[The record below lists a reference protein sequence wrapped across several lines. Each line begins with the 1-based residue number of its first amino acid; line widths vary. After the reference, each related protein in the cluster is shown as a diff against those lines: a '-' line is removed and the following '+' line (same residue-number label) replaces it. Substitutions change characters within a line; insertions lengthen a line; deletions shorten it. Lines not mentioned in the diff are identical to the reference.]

1 TAERKLQMGIGCCQ
15 KKHLSLPSDKS
26 QRLLAQRQSGAVI
39 LAGRRLC
46 DNQKGANKN
55 PLPGDNLSRKER
67 LDLPPSLSVRMTCVS
82 AELDH
87 CPNTE
92 GFLSARNDVLTTP
105 LALHSPHALFRSDM
119 WRPGERQNVDCI
131 LNSIKVCNTA
141 DRMRGSRQ
149 IFLNLFCIL
158 WLTLL
163 LKAAS
168 SSPLPHGNDPPAPS
182 LPSGLYKGHT
192 CVDQDSIFNMKNA
205 KYVGDFIEEIDFS
218 MQVKCVVKC
227 TPGPMFAKLWQI
239 LIHSFLKLL
248 VQKNERL
255 LDSKIVRRGPD
266 LGCVLVVSVIEQLAQ
281 WHNSTVKAAMERL
294 CNYIPEKL
302 QGFCYVLAELYG
314 PHIAELI
321 DKEMNADVVCH
332 SLKLCKQDP
341 GQPLCHLYPPP
352 KVGLST
358 AIRKAKRM
366 MKTSKDLKSFMGFS
380 SVCTFPLVANLCEKI
395 KHVIRNK
402 LPFEDFDGDKFST
415 FPTLRGYHWRGRD
428 CDDKNAT
435 VYPGRRPD
443 NWDVKSDSNCNGI
456 WGVDPKDGI
465 PYEEKFCEG
474 ADSQGVVLLG
484 DSAGAHFHIPPEWMT
499 VTQMSAKSFSNL
511 PMAFTDEF
519 DWPQF
524 SEITGFLNSTI
535 GGWTDSLYLRL
546 RRRNRCNHR
555 DLQNISQNGGSSGNL
570 RYLIKS
576 LARNQLLDNPA
587 IVIYATIG
595 NDVCNGNRDTL
606 AHMTTPKEMLSN
618 VVQALQYL
626 DSHLPNGSHVIL
638 TGLSVHLTINRP
650 LAPWLHPVP
659 SSKEEHHHSGLHS
672 QAMTCDILGQLNRDI
687 TYSQIYS
694 FLDCLQVSPCSGW
707 LTPNE
712 TLRNLTSER
721 ALQLSNVLKE
731 IARSEKFANFDIFYM
746 DFPLKQTAEEW
757 QKMGGEPWQLIEPVD
772 GFHPSQ
778 IAGALG
784 TSITWQKALRE
795 WPQVLGKENPFN
807 EQIEAIFKD
816 QGGH

>member
-1 TAERKLQMGIGCCQ
+1 MLSGSGNYCGLRSLVIRCCCRRHRSAVPELFVQ
-15 KKHLSLPSDKS
+15 PLWSS
-26 QRLLAQRQSGAVI
+26 QAS
-39 LAGRRLC
+39 
-46 DNQKGANKN
+46 
-55 PLPGDNLSRKER
+55 
-67 LDLPPSLSVRMTCVS
+67 
-82 AELDH
+82 
-87 CPNTE
+87 
-92 GFLSARNDVLTTP
+92 
-105 LALHSPHALFRSDM
+105 
-119 WRPGERQNVDCI
+119 
-131 LNSIKVCNTA
+131 
-141 DRMRGSRQ
+141 RMRESRQ
-149 IFLNLFCIL
+149 TFLNLFCIL
-158 WLTLL
+158 WLLLL
-163 LKAAS
+163 LKAVS
-168 SSPLPHGNDPPAPS
+168 SSPLPHGNDPPTPALS
-182 LPSGLYKGHT
+182 SGLYKGHT
-192 CVDQDSIFNMKNA
+192 CV
-205 KYVGDFIEEIDFS
+205 
-218 MQVKCVVKC
+218 
-227 TPGPMFAKLWQI
+227 
-239 LIHSFLKLL
+239 
-248 VQKNERL
+248 
-255 LDSKIVRRGPD
+255 
-266 LGCVLVVSVIEQLAQ
+266 GCVLVVSVIEQLAQ
-281 WHNSTVKAAMERL
+281 WHNSTVKAAMEKL
-294 CNYIPEKL
+294 CTYTPEKM
-302 QGFCYVLAELYG
+302 QGFCYILAELYG

-321 DKEMNADVVCH
+321 DKQMNADVVCH

-352 KVGLST
+352 KMGLST
-358 AIRKAKRM
+358 AIRKAKRI
-366 MKTSKDLKSFMGFS
+366 MKTSKDLKSFTGLS
-380 SVCTFPLVANLCEKI
+380 SVCAFPLLANLCEKI
-395 KHVIRNK
+395 KYVIRNK

-428 CDDKNAT
+428 CNDKNTT

-443 NWDVKSDSNCNGI
+443 NWDVASDSNCNGI

-465 PYEEKFCEG
+465 PYEEKFCKD

-499 VTQMSAKSFSNL
+499 VTQMSAKSFANL
-511 PMAFTDEF
+511 PMAFTNEL

-570 RYLIKS
+570 LYLIKS

-606 AHMTTPKEMLSN
+606 AHMTTPKEMLAN
-618 VVQALQYL
+618 VVQALRYL

-638 TGLSVHLTINRP
+638 TGLVDGRFLWDN
-650 LAPWLHPVP
+650 LHDRYHP
-659 SSKEEHHHSGLHS
+659 
-672 QAMTCDILGQLNRDI
+672 LGQLNRDI
-687 TYSQIYS
+687 TYSQLYS

-746 DFPLKQTAEEW
+746 DFPLRQTAEEW
-757 QKMGGEPWQLIEPVD
+757 RKMGGEPWQLIEPVD

-778 IAGALG
+778 IAAAIG
-784 TSITWQKALRE
+784 TGITWEKALRE

-807 EQIEAIFKD
+807 DQIEAVFKD

>member
-1 TAERKLQMGIGCCQ
+1 
-15 KKHLSLPSDKS
+15 
-26 QRLLAQRQSGAVI
+26 
-39 LAGRRLC
+39 
-46 DNQKGANKN
+46 
-55 PLPGDNLSRKER
+55 
-67 LDLPPSLSVRMTCVS
+67 
-82 AELDH
+82 
-87 CPNTE
+87 
-92 GFLSARNDVLTTP
+92 
-105 LALHSPHALFRSDM
+105 
-119 WRPGERQNVDCI
+119 
-131 LNSIKVCNTA
+131 
-141 DRMRGSRQ
+141 
-149 IFLNLFCIL
+149 
-158 WLTLL
+158 
-163 LKAAS
+163 
-168 SSPLPHGNDPPAPS
+168 
-182 LPSGLYKGHT
+182 
-192 CVDQDSIFNMKNA
+192 
-205 KYVGDFIEEIDFS
+205 
-218 MQVKCVVKC
+218 
-227 TPGPMFAKLWQI
+227 
-239 LIHSFLKLL
+239 
-248 VQKNERL
+248 
-255 LDSKIVRRGPD
+255 
-266 LGCVLVVSVIEQLAQ
+266 GCVLVVSVIEQLAQ

-294 CNYIPEKL
+294 CNYIPGKY
-302 QGFCYVLAELYG
+302 QIIH
-314 PHIAELI
+314 HII
-321 DKEMNADVVCH
+321 DREMNADVVCH

-352 KVGLST
+352 KVSCFFT
-358 AIRKAKRM
+358 FFKATDCGR
-366 MKTSKDLKSFMGFS
+366 TNASIFFYFLPLQKSFMGFS
-380 SVCTFPLVANLCEKI
+380 SVCAFPLLANLCEKI
-395 KHVIRNK
+395 KYVIRNK

-428 CDDKNAT
+428 CNDKNTT

-465 PYEEKFCEG
+465 PYEEKFCKG

-499 VTQMSAKSFSNL
+499 VTQMSAKSFANL
-511 PMAFTDEF
+511 PMAFTDEL

-555 DLQNISQNGGSSGNL
+555 DLQNISQNGML
-570 RYLIKS
+570 TAYLSFS

-618 VVQALQYL
+618 VVQALRYL
-626 DSHLPNGSHVIL
+626 DSRLPNGSHVIL
-638 TGLSVHLTINRP
+638 TGLVDGRFLWDN
-650 LAPWLHPVP
+650 LHDRYHP
-659 SSKEEHHHSGLHS
+659 
-672 QAMTCDILGQLNRDI
+672 LGQLNRDI
-687 TYSQIYS
+687 TYSQLYS

-721 ALQLSNVLKE
+721 ASQLSNVLKE

-746 DFPLKQTAEEW
+746 DFPLRQTAEEW
-757 QKMGGEPWQLIEPVD
+757 HKMGGEPWQLIEPVD

-778 IAGALG
+778 IAAALG
-784 TSITWQKALRE
+784 TSITWQKALHE

-807 EQIEAIFKD
+807 DQIEAIFKD

>member
-1 TAERKLQMGIGCCQ
+1 MQ
-15 KKHLSLPSDKS
+15 
-26 QRLLAQRQSGAVI
+26 
-39 LAGRRLC
+39 
-46 DNQKGANKN
+46 
-55 PLPGDNLSRKER
+55 
-67 LDLPPSLSVRMTCVS
+67 PPWSYQAS
-82 AELDH
+82 
-87 CPNTE
+87 
-92 GFLSARNDVLTTP
+92 
-105 LALHSPHALFRSDM
+105 
-119 WRPGERQNVDCI
+119 
-131 LNSIKVCNTA
+131 
-141 DRMRGSRQ
+141 RMRGSRRT
-149 IFLNLFCIL
+149 FLNLFCIL
-158 WLTLL
+158 WLPLL

-168 SSPLPHGNDPPAPS
+168 SSPLPHGNDPPSPA
-182 LPSGLYKGHT
+182 LQSGLYKGHT
-192 CVDQDSIFNMKNA
+192 CV
-205 KYVGDFIEEIDFS
+205 
-218 MQVKCVVKC
+218 
-227 TPGPMFAKLWQI
+227 
-239 LIHSFLKLL
+239 
-248 VQKNERL
+248 
-255 LDSKIVRRGPD
+255 
-266 LGCVLVVSVIEQLAQ
+266 GCVLVVSVIEQLAQ
-281 WHNSTVKAAMERL
+281 WHNSTVKAAVERL

-352 KVGLST
+352 KKIFT
-358 AIRKAKRM
+358 
-366 MKTSKDLKSFMGFS
+366 GFS
-380 SVCTFPLVANLCEKI
+380 SVCAFPLLANLCEKI
-395 KHVIRNK
+395 KYVIRNK

-428 CDDKNAT
+428 CDDKNT
-435 VYPGRRPD
+435 TMYPGRRPD
-443 NWDVKSDSNCNGI
+443 NWDVNSDSNCNGI

-465 PYEEKFCEG
+465 PYEEKFCKG

-499 VTQMSAKSFSNL
+499 VTEMSAKSFANL
-511 PMAFTDEF
+511 PMAFTDEL

-546 RRRNRCNHR
+546 RQRNRCNHR

-570 RYLIKS
+570 LYLIKS
-576 LARNQLLDNPA
+576 LARNQLLDYPA

-618 VVQALQYL
+618 VMQALRYL
-626 DSHLPNGSHVIL
+626 DTRLPNGSHVIL
-638 TGLSVHLTINRP
+638 TGLVDGRFLWDN
-650 LAPWLHPVP
+650 LHDRYHP
-659 SSKEEHHHSGLHS
+659 
-672 QAMTCDILGQLNRDI
+672 LGQLNRDV
-687 TYSQIYS
+687 TYSQLYS
-694 FLDCLQVSPCSGW
+694 FLNCLQVSPCSGW

-731 IARSEKFANFDIFYM
+731 IATSEKFANFDIFYM
-746 DFPLKQTAEEW
+746 DFPLRQTAEEW
-757 QKMGGEPWQLIEPVD
+757 RKMGGQPWQLIEPVD

-778 IAGALG
+778 IAAALG
-784 TSITWQKALRE
+784 TSITWRKALHE
-795 WPQVLGKENPFN
+795 WPHVLGKENPFN
-807 EQIEAIFKD
+807 HQIEAIFKD

>member
-1 TAERKLQMGIGCCQ
+1 
-15 KKHLSLPSDKS
+15 
-26 QRLLAQRQSGAVI
+26 
-39 LAGRRLC
+39 
-46 DNQKGANKN
+46 
-55 PLPGDNLSRKER
+55 
-67 LDLPPSLSVRMTCVS
+67 
-82 AELDH
+82 
-87 CPNTE
+87 
-92 GFLSARNDVLTTP
+92 
-105 LALHSPHALFRSDM
+105 
-119 WRPGERQNVDCI
+119 
-131 LNSIKVCNTA
+131 
-141 DRMRGSRQ
+141 
-149 IFLNLFCIL
+149 
-158 WLTLL
+158 
-163 LKAAS
+163 
-168 SSPLPHGNDPPAPS
+168 
-182 LPSGLYKGHT
+182 
-192 CVDQDSIFNMKNA
+192 
-205 KYVGDFIEEIDFS
+205 
-218 MQVKCVVKC
+218 
-227 TPGPMFAKLWQI
+227 
-239 LIHSFLKLL
+239 
-248 VQKNERL
+248 
-255 LDSKIVRRGPD
+255 
-266 LGCVLVVSVIEQLAQ
+266 GCVLVVSVIEQLAQ

-294 CNYIPEKL
+294 CNYIPGKY
-302 QGFCYVLAELYG
+302 QVMCHVLCS
-314 PHIAELI
+314 IAR
-321 DKEMNADVVCH
+321 KMNADVVCH

-352 KVGLST
+352 KVIHHLWKLMHPSSF
-358 AIRKAKRM
+358 I
-366 MKTSKDLKSFMGFS
+366 LFPLQKSSMGFS
-380 SVCTFPLVANLCEKI
+380 SICAFPLLANLCEKV
-395 KHVIRNK
+395 KYVLRNK

-428 CDDKNAT
+428 CNDKNTT

-443 NWDVKSDSNCNGI
+443 NWDAKNDSNCNGI

-465 PYEEKFCEG
+465 PYEEKFCKG
-474 ADSQGVVLLG
+474 ADSRGVVLLG

-499 VTQMSAKSFSNL
+499 VTQMSAKSFANL
-511 PMAFTDEF
+511 PMAFSNEL

-546 RRRNRCNHR
+546 RKRNRCNHR
-555 DLQNISQNGGSSGNL
+555 DLQNISQNVHYHINISV
-570 RYLIKS
+570 YLSFS

-618 VVQALQYL
+618 VVQALRYL
-626 DSHLPNGSHVIL
+626 DSRLPKGSHVIL
-638 TGLSVHLTINRP
+638 TGLVDGRFLWDN
-650 LAPWLHPVP
+650 LHDRYHP
-659 SSKEEHHHSGLHS
+659 
-672 QAMTCDILGQLNRDI
+672 LGQLNRDV

-731 IARSEKFANFDIFYM
+731 IARSEKFDNFDIFYM
-746 DFPLKQTAEEW
+746 DFPLRQTAEEW
-757 QKMGGEPWQLIEPVD
+757 HRMGGEPWQLIEPVD

-778 IAGALG
+778 IAAALG
-784 TSITWQKALRE
+784 TSITWQKVLHE